1 MVYAYFSMLL
11 SRKDVSDM
19 NVISVNLPSIYA
31 QKDLLRN
38 ITQQPNVRHDTE
50 DVMLYYLIL
59 FFSEIFAS

>member
-59 FFSEIFAS
+59 FF

>member
-38 ITQQPNVRHDTE
+38 ITQQPNVRHDTK